1 MQQRTTI
8 RLFQTGEHRCGYF
21 VERMARD
28 LLLDPHD
35 AHIADAYP
43 AALASGFRRSGGH
56 VYRPHCHGCRACVAV
71 RLVAAA
77 FSPSRSQRRCLAD
90 NRHVQA
96 QVAPAQR
103 SDEHFSLY
111 RRYLAARHAGAGM
124 DDPTPEDFDQFL
136 CGRWS
141 QTRFLELRES
151 GRLLAVAVTD
161 QLPDALSAVYT
172 FFEPELAAR
181 SLGTLAVLHQVRWA
195 QRAHLRHVYLG
206 YWIAG
211 HPKMDYKVRF
221 APLECLDNGRWVP
234 RA

>member
-1 MQQRTTI
+1 MQQGATI

-35 AHIADAYP
+35 ANVAQAYP
-43 AALASGFRRSGGH
+43 AALASGFRRSGDQ
-56 VYRPHCHGCRACVAV
+56 VYRPHCPGCKACVAA
-71 RLVAAA
+71 RLPVAAFTA
-77 FSPSRSQRRCLAD
+77 SRSQRRCLAD

-96 QVAPAQR
+96 HVVPAQR
-103 SDEHFSLY
+103 SDEHFALY

-124 DDPTPEDFDQFL
+124 DNPAPEDFDQFL

-141 QTRFLELRES
+141 QARFLELRE
-151 GRLLAVAVTD
+151 GQRLLAVAVTD

-172 FFEPELAAR
+172 FFEPDLAAR
-181 SLGTLAVLHQVRWA
+181 SLGTLAVLQQIQWA
-195 QRAHLRHVYLG
+195 QREGIHYLYLG
-206 YWIAG
+206 YWIAN

-221 APLECLDNGRWVP
+221 APLEILDNGRWL
-234 RA
+234 RRT